1 MTNSNIKSA
10 KKMFQSSDE
19 NETFPIQDLSCE
31 EKTICMIT
39 IKYLLIEYPND
50 SDLGKEV
57 RKAFNKLKV

>member
-1 MTNSNIKSA
+1 
-10 KKMFQSSDE
+10 MFQSSDE